1 MLYFICLLRSPVI
14 ALAQQRKQ
22 HTDAAEKPVRVS
34 IYIYIYMLQYMSY
47 YYIEYRLKQ
56 TYSIVMNTPTLH
68 EG

>member
-47 YYIEYRLKQ
+47 YIEYRPKR

-68 EG
+68 VG

>member
-34 IYIYIYMLQYMSY
+34 IYIYIY
-47 YYIEYRLKQ
+47 IC
-56 TYSIVMNTPTLH
+56 YSICH
-68 EG
+68 II

>member
-34 IYIYIYMLQYMSY
+34 IYIYIYIYVTVYVIL
-47 YYIEYRLKQ
+47 YR
-56 TYSIVMNTPTLH
+56 V
-68 EG
+68 

>member
-34 IYIYIYMLQYMSY
+34 IYIYIYVTVYVILL
-47 YYIEYRLKQ
+47 YR
-56 TYSIVMNTPTLH
+56 V
-68 EG
+68 